1 MLGGKGKKKK
11 KKPRERNKKKNEGMM
26 EGKKTIPPP
35 LRITRGG
42 EKTLTRRLKPF
53 LLERTWRASL

>member
-1 MLGGKGKKKK
+1 MLEGKEKKKYLG
-11 KKPRERNKKKNEGMM
+11 RERNKNEGMM

-53 LLERTWRASL
+53 LLERRWRASL